1 MRTLSAPPI
10 QGLACARA
18 EVIGM
23 NEADAALRVAGRRG
37 GKRRAAVLAIVV
49 TLCAL
54 LTAAL
59 ISLVMVGYQWIVRGF
74 DW

>member
-1 MRTLSAPPI
+1 
-10 QGLACARA
+10 
-18 EVIGM
+18 M